1 MFILNRYFSRKS
13 IAQLCGFTI
22 WPYLRYNNAEII
34 LSEEKMSRIANWFRS
49 AWLVLVVAGIIVF
62 LDQWTK
68 ELVRQRIE
76 EYTYIIPIKALGEI
90 FVFERV
96 RNYGAAFG
104 ILQNQQMLFVV
115 IAAVVIVAIL
125 VYVRYLPTNSVLVR
139 ILLGLQLGGAV
150 GNLIDRVTQLD
161 EDGRGYVTDFI
172 KIGVPG
178 VYYWPN
184 FNIADSAIVVG
195 VIGLGA
201 YILWE
206 DVQNQRAEKAAAE
219 QPSANESQGVEN
231 DASV

>member
-1 MFILNRYFSRKS
+1 MVPIIDILEA
-13 IAQLCGFTI
+13 I
-22 WPYLRYNNAEII
+22 
-34 LSEEKMSRIANWFRS
+34 MSKIVDWFRS
-49 AWLVLVVAGIIVF
+49 AWLVLAVAGVVIF

-76 EYTYIIPIKALGEI
+76 EYTYIIPIQALGEF

-115 IAAVVIVAIL
+115 IGVVVIGAIL
-125 VYVRYLPTNSVLVR
+125 VYIRYLPADSVIVR
-139 ILLGLQLGGAV
+139 ILLGLMLGGAV

-161 EDGRGYVTDFI
+161 EAGRGYVTDFI
-172 KIGVPG
+172 KVGVPG

-195 VIGLGA
+195 VIGLGV

-206 DVQNQRAEKAAAE
+206 DYQAQRAEKAAASE
-219 QPSANESQGVEN
+219 AAAGKADANESQTIEN